1 MTIKRGGHTFAG
13 VDKPIRTPNHK
24 SGKSHAVVI
33 KQGDGFRLIRFGMQG
48 AKTKPP
54 RKGESE
60 ADKAKRRSFKAR
72 HAKNIAKGKTSAAYW
87 ADKVM
92 AEEPIKPNPPVD
104 TAALIAEVEALRKS
118 KAELLDDYKKAKEAA
133 KAVPQDVDVNAL
145 IAFKQ
150 KKEQEELEA
159 KGRYEEATEKLAA
172 QYRQAEEAKNQRIQ
186 ELEKRQRELEV
197 EAPAV
202 TALADVVHD
211 PQYVLSRLNKDQL
224 SRDPDGTVVVVDG
237 YNRTSVKEWAQQNMP
252 QWVQKNP
259 RPQGGGATTT
269 KVTADVVTGE
279 SNPFARESFNLTE
292 QARLYRTDINKYNML
307 KNAVSG

>member
-1 MTIKRGGHTFAG
+1 
-13 VDKPIRTPNHK
+13 
-24 SGKSHAVVI
+24 
-33 KQGDGFRLIRFGMQG
+33 
-48 AKTKPP
+48 
-54 RKGESE
+54 
-60 ADKAKRRSFKAR
+60 
-72 HAKNIAKGKTSAAYW
+72 
-87 ADKVM
+87 M

-172 QYRQAEEAKNQRIQ
+172 QYRQAEESKTQRIQ

-202 TALADVVHD
+202 TALADVGHD
-211 PQYVLSRLNKDQL
+211 PQYVLARLNKEQL
-224 SRDPDGTVVVVDG
+224 SRDPDGAVVVVDG
-237 YNRTSVKEWAQQNMP
+237 YNRTSVKDWAQQNMP

-279 SNPFARESFNLTE
+279 INPFARESFNLTE

>member
-1 MTIKRGGHTFAG
+1 
-13 VDKPIRTPNHK
+13 
-24 SGKSHAVVI
+24 
-33 KQGDGFRLIRFGMQG
+33 
-48 AKTKPP
+48 
-54 RKGESE
+54 
-60 ADKAKRRSFKAR
+60 
-72 HAKNIAKGKTSAAYW
+72 
-87 ADKVM
+87 M

-159 KGRYEEATEKLAA
+159 KGRYEEAIAKQAQQFRDAEAA
-172 QYRQAEEAKNQRIQ
+172 YKEQINKFEQ
-186 ELEKRQRELEV
+186 RQRELEV

-211 PQYVLSRLNKDQL
+211 PQYVLSRLNKEQL

-237 YNRTSVKEWAQQNMP
+237 YNRTSVKDWAQQNMP

>member
-1 MTIKRGGHTFAG
+1 
-13 VDKPIRTPNHK
+13 
-24 SGKSHAVVI
+24 
-33 KQGDGFRLIRFGMQG
+33 
-48 AKTKPP
+48 
-54 RKGESE
+54 
-60 ADKAKRRSFKAR
+60 
-72 HAKNIAKGKTSAAYW
+72 
-87 ADKVM
+87 M

-172 QYRQAEEAKNQRIQ
+172 KYRQAEESKNQRIQ

-211 PQYVLSRLNKDQL
+211 PQYVLSRLNKEQL